1 MSRPW
6 IFDMDILCPTCGGH
20 RLKYSD
26 PTCPRSRETLNE
38 KYFIILKFMELE
50 HKIKEL
56 EKLNKD
62 EKEEKQTTGNNVERK
77 KSDDG
82 V

>member
-1 MSRPW
+1 MTGW
-6 IFDMDILCPTCGGH
+6 IFDMDILCPTCWKH

-50 HKIKEL
+50 NKIKEL
-56 EKLNKD
+56 EKLNED
-62 EKEEKQTTGNNVERK
+62 GKEEEKTTGNNVEREE
-77 KSDDG
+77 SDVG